1 MDISNVFTQVLT
13 LFILIIVGYCTRK
26 KGLMDDNFTSKL
38 SSLVMNIFLPCMI
51 INSMQI
57 EYNPNM
63 VNKIITLIIISL
75 FMYSISFIIAYFSK
89 YIFKSNEDLGIYQFV
104 ILFSNVGFMGYPIV
118 QAILGKDA
126 IFYTAIFNLPF
137 NLLIMTIGAFLLCRN
152 NNNYKFSAK
161 ILLNPVIIAVFL
173 GLLLFAINIKL
184 PKFINNPIEL
194 LGNVTTP
201 ISMLVIGSMLF
212 SSSAFECFFNKK
224 LYILS
229 FIRLLLL
236 PFIVYF
242 LLKGILHDNML
253 LCIPVV
259 ISAMPA
265 ASNTAILASEYK
277 ANEGLASQAVFI
289 STLFSIFTIPLVAGI
304 LLR

>member
-1 MDISNVFTQVLT
+1 MNISNVFIQVLT
-13 LFILIIVGYCTRK
+13 LFILIIVGYYARK
-26 KGLMDDNFTSKL
+26 KELIDDEFTSKL
-38 SSLVMNIFLPCMI
+38 SSLVMLFFLPCMI
-51 INSMQI
+51 ISSMQI
-57 EYNPNM
+57 EYNTNM
-63 VNKIITLIIISL
+63 ISKIILLIIISL

-89 YIFKSNEDLGIYQFV
+89 YIFKSTNDLGIYQFV

-118 QAILGKDA
+118 QAMLGKEA

-137 NLLIMTIGAFLLCRN
+137 NLLIMTLGTFILCKN
-152 NNNYKFSAK
+152 NDNYTFSIK
-161 ILLNPVIIAVFL
+161 VLVNPVIISVFL
-173 GLLLFAINIKL
+173 GLFLFCLKIRL

-212 SSSAFECFFNKK
+212 SSSAIECFLNKK

-229 FIRLLLL
+229 FIRLLFI

-242 LLKGILHDNML
+242 SLKNILTDPML
-253 LCIPVV
+253 LSIPIV

-265 ASNTAILASEYK
+265 ASNTAILANEYK
-277 ANEGLASQAVFI
+277 ANEGLASQAVFL
-289 STLFSIFTIPLVAGI
+289 STLFSIFTIPLIAGI
-304 LLR
+304 LL